1 MELKEKDLIEKTKS
15 IKMNNLFIK
24 GTYADLYI
32 QSTWRQGYIIE
43 MKSNNKYDIIFLLN
57 QEIKRK
63 NDMAFSSLGIIGDN
77 TNKSENIKR
86 SKCLNNTI

>member
-1 MELKEKDLIEKTKS
+1 
-15 IKMNNLFIK
+15 
-24 GTYADLYI
+24 
-32 QSTWRQGYIIE
+32 